1 MKEKETKAIARTKT
15 ISSVEVQIRKTEQE
29 LLKTKARYD
38 GLAETLKALQAER
51 KELQGRMVMESFD
64 RSGKTMNELM
74 IFLGSGRK

>member
-1 MKEKETKAIARTKT
+1 MARTKT
-15 ISSVEVQIRKTEQE
+15 ISSVEAQIRKTEQE
-29 LLKTKARYD
+29 LLRTKARYD

-64 RSGKTMNELM
+64 RSGKTMDELM